1 MRTIFYY
8 QLLLVLILIS
18 PVIPEEI
25 TNALPQTGG
34 SQSFAMG
41 GTYIAFNQGIDA
53 LFGNPAGL
61 PANNTVEF
69 ILGYYWQIHKNSQ
82 FDDEYY
88 SRYWNDSYSIDYKN
102 NYRLNYL
109 GMSCQKKFSHSPFT
123 VTGGIGF
130 SPFYYWE
137 STRQS
142 VVSYSY
148 SRGTSEFIQSYTIQE
163 EKMMG
168 LYDILSFGIGFSWEG
183 AGSIGISMNYP
194 LRENY
199 ENEFNSIYSYEVN
212 GEITS
217 YRSTSKN
224 WENVYAGQFIRIGG
238 MLHLTARFTL
248 GILWMQ
254 AHHYNIANQR
264 RDFPATLNYG
274 LAYRILPTLLLAFD
288 MQSQPWEKVRIDNEY
303 ISNVKNGNA
312 YRFGLEYTN
321 KIIMRAGYAI
331 DRLPI
336 LDTED
341 NAVDMK
347 IITLGI
353 GYSVKYFVF
362 EIAARYRFTTF
373 KTEEWLE
380 VYDYN
385 FSETVLQSSIKLAM

>member
-1 MRTIFYY
+1 MRTIFHY

-25 TNALPQTGG
+25 TNTLPQTGG
-34 SQSFAMG
+34 IQSFAMG

-88 SRYWNDSYSIDYKN
+88 SRYWNDSYSIDYKK

-109 GMSCQKKFSHSPFT
+109 GMSCQKMLSHYPFKFA
-123 VTGGIGF
+123 GAIGF

-142 VVSYSY
+142 IESYIY
-148 SRGTSEFIQSYTIQE
+148 SRSTSEFNRSYTIQE
-163 EKMMG
+163 EKIMG
-168 LYDILSFGIGFSWEG
+168 LYDLLSIGVGFSWEG
-183 AGSIGISMNYP
+183 TGSIGISLNYP

-199 ENEFNSIYSYEVN
+199 EIEFNSTYISEIN
-212 GEITS
+212 GETTS
-217 YRSTSKN
+217 YRSTSKD
-224 WENVYAGQFIRIGG
+224 WQNVYASQFIRIGG
-238 MLHLTARFTL
+238 MLHLTTRFTL

-274 LAYRILPTLLLAFD
+274 VAYRILPTLLLAFD

-303 ISNVKNGNA
+303 ISSVKNGNA

-321 KIIMRAGYAI
+321 KIIMRTGYAI

-336 LDTED
+336 LDSED
-341 NAVDMK
+341 NAVNMMN
-347 IITLGI
+347 ITLGI
-353 GYSVKYFVF
+353 GYSVKYVIF
-362 EIAARYRFTTF
+362 EIAARYRFTKF

-380 VYDYN
+380 VYNYN
-385 FSETVLQSSIKLAM
+385 FSETVWQSSIKLAI